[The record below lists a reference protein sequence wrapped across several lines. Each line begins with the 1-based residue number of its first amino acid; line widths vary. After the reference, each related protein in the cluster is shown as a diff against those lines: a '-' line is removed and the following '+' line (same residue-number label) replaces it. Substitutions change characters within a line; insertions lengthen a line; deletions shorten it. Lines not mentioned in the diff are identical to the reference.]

1 MFDSF
6 FTSPSWDGGDVTLGG
21 SLRTR
26 NSVDEVIESND
37 VLAVHE
43 YLPLVVIIAVIF
55 FFINIKE
62 EIVET
67 LKSETCDP
75 LASS

>member
-1 MFDSF
+1 M
-6 FTSPSWDGGDVTLGG
+6 TLGG

-26 NSVDEVIESND
+26 NSVDEVTESKD

-43 YLPLVVIIAVIF
+43 YLPLVVIVVIF

>member
-1 MFDSF
+1 M
-6 FTSPSWDGGDVTLGG
+6 GG

-26 NSVDEVIESND
+26 NSVDEVTESND

-43 YLPLVVIIAVIF
+43 YLPLVVIIILIF
-55 FFINIKE
+55 FVNIKE
-62 EIVET
+62 KIVET
-67 LKSETCDP
+67 LKSETCDL

>member
-1 MFDSF
+1 M
-6 FTSPSWDGGDVTLGG
+6 GG

-26 NSVDEVIESND
+26 NSVDEVTESND

-43 YLPLVVIIAVIF
+43 YLPLVVIIAIIF
-55 FFINIKE
+55 FVNIKE

-67 LKSETCDP
+67 LRSETCDL

>member
-6 FTSPSWDGGDVTLGG
+6 STSPSCDGSEVTLGG

-26 NSVDEVIESND
+26 NSVDEVTESND
-37 VLAVHE
+37 VLALHE
-43 YLPLVVIIAVIF
+43 YLPLVVIIAIIF
-55 FFINIKE
+55 FVNIKE

-67 LKSETCDP
+67 LKSGTCDL

>member
-1 MFDSF
+1 M
-6 FTSPSWDGGDVTLGG
+6 GG

-26 NSVDEVIESND
+26 NSVDEVTESND

-43 YLPLVVIIAVIF
+43 YLPLVVIIIIIF
-55 FFINIKE
+55 FVNIKE

-67 LKSETCDP
+67 LKRETCDL